1 MEHGTRDEFSF
12 EPRADVSV
20 RHGIVQ
26 LWEFRECLW
35 AFAARSLRVRY
46 KQAVLG
52 LGWAILQPLAFLA
65 LFVIVFGN
73 IADMSGGGV
82 PYAAFA
88 LSALVPWQFLSN
100 GVAQG
105 ADALI
110 QDAGLLRKI
119 YFPREV
125 PVLGAIASY
134 LPDFGIGIVLFLL
147 AAPITGANLDW
158 ELVYLPL
165 LFLAI
170 TLPIVAVTVPV
181 AALALYYRDFKYAL
195 PVLIQ
200 LWLFASPVAYP
211 LTEVPASV
219 RWIYA
224 IVNPVV
230 GPLDAFRNV
239 LAVGTSPDWLYL
251 GLSTLSALVLLVGG
265 FHVFKRLE
273 PEFADVV

>member
-1 MEHGTRDEFSF
+1 
-12 EPRADVSV
+12 V
-20 RHGIVQ
+20 
-26 LWEFRECLW
+26 
-35 AFAARSLRVRY
+35 
-46 KQAVLG
+46 
-52 LGWAILQPLAFLA
+52 QPLAFLA
-65 LFVIVFGN
+65 IFVIVFGN
-73 IADMSGGGV
+73 IAGVSGGGV

-88 LSALVPWQFLSN
+88 LSALVPWQFVSN

-134 LPDFGIGIVLFLL
+134 LPDLGIGIGLFLL

-158 ELVYLPL
+158 ELLYLPL
-165 LFLAI
+165 LIVAI
-170 TLPIVAVTVPV
+170 ILPIIAVTVPI

-224 IVNPVV
+224 VVNPVV

-239 LAVGTSPDWLYL
+239 LALGTSPDWLYL
-251 GLSTLSALVLLVGG
+251 GLSTLSSLLLLVAG
-265 FHVFKRLE
+265 FHMFKRLE